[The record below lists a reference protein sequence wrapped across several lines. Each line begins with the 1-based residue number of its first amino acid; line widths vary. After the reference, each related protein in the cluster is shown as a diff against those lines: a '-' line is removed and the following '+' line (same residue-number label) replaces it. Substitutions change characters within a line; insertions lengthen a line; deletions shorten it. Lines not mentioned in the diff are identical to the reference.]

1 MVSVQEMNRNKEKTL
16 YQDGW
21 SENWLSIE
29 EGCNRVGCEGAEHMP
44 SVAISVQ
51 SNELSQWLEN
61 YYPGRMDFCCGLDND
76 ARHSGDCVDF
86 EHVHANYSSWGCEC
100 LVGHHL

>member
-1 MVSVQEMNRNKEKTL
+1 MLKQILLVSVAAGLLLQEILLVFVQEMHMNKEKTL

-29 EGCNRVGCEGAEHMP
+29 EGCNRAGCEVAEHMP
-44 SVAISVQ
+44 SVAILVQ

-61 YYPGRMDFCCGLDND
+61 YYPGNMDFCCG
-76 ARHSGDCVDF
+76 
-86 EHVHANYSSWGCEC
+86 
-100 LVGHHL
+100 